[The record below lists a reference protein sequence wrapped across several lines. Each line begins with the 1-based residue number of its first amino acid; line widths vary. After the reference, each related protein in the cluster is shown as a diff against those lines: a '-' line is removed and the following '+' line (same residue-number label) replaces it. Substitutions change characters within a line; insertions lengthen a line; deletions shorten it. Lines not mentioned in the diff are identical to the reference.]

1 MANLF
6 KRIYRKLR
14 PVDTVTLWRQYGAQ
28 IGENVVIC
36 TGKFDKGH
44 AFLIKIGNNV
54 TISDAH
60 LLTHDGSTKKM
71 LGYSKCGRIE
81 IGDDVFVGANAVIL
95 PNVKIG
101 NRVIVGAG
109 AIVTKDVPDNSVVV
123 GNPARVVCTYD
134 EIEAKNRELMKNV
147 PVYDIHYS
155 QKTEQD
161 RQEMLKALE
170 NGGYCFD
177 V

>member
-1 MANLF
+1 MLKLL
-6 KRIYRKLR
+6 KRIYRKIK
-14 PVDTVTLWRQYGAQ
+14 PVDTVTLWRQHGAQ
-28 IGENVVIC
+28 IGENVTIC

-54 TISDAH
+54 TISDAR

-81 IGDDVFVGANAVIL
+81 IGNDVFIGADSVIL

-109 AIVTKDVPDNSVVV
+109 AIVTKDVPPYAVV
-123 GNPARVVCTYD
+123 GGIPAKIIKYRFEKNPKC
-134 EIEAKNRELMKNV
+134 
-147 PVYDIHYS
+147 
-155 QKTEQD
+155 
-161 RQEMLKALE
+161 
-170 NGGYCFD
+170 
-177 V
+177 

>member
-1 MANLF
+1 MISLL
-6 KRIYRKLR
+6 KRIYKKLR

-28 IGENVVIC
+28 IGDNVTIC

-109 AIVTKDVPDNSVVV
+109 TIVTKDIPDNSVVV

-134 EIEAKNRELMKNV
+134 EIETKNRELMKNV
-147 PVYDIHYS
+147 PVYNTHYS

-161 RQEMLKALE
+161 RQEMIKALE

>member
-1 MANLF
+1 M
-6 KRIYRKLR
+6 RKH
-14 PVDTVTLWRQYGAQ
+14 W
-28 IGENVVIC
+28 
-36 TGKFDKGH
+36 F
-44 AFLIKIGNNV
+44 
-54 TISDAH
+54 
-60 LLTHDGSTKKM
+60 
-71 LGYSKCGRIE
+71 GRIE

-109 AIVTKDVPDNSVVV
+109 AIVTKDIPDNSVVV

-147 PVYDIHYS
+147 PVYDTHYS

-161 RQEMLKALE
+161 RQEMIKALE